1 MHGCIEIKGA
11 RVHNLKNVSL
21 KIPRNKIVV
30 ITGVSGSGKS
40 SLAFDTIYAEG
51 QRRYVESLSSYAR
64 QFLGRMNKPEVDFIN
79 GIPPAI
85 AIEQKVNSRNP
96 RSTVGTSTEIYDY
109 MRLLFARI
117 GRTYS
122 PVSGKEVKKH
132 SVDDIVDFLASLPEG
147 TKVIITASAE
157 IPDNIKVAEYFSFL
171 EKQGFNR
178 IESEGELI
186 RIDEPESLK
195 GYKPGQQINLV
206 IDRLVIE
213 HSPDSFSRAADSAQT
228 AFQTGK
234 GYCQVVVL
242 NEGSPTRESFS
253 NKFEE
258 DGIMF
263 EEPSEYLFSFNNPLG
278 ACPVCEGY
286 SKIIGIDENLV
297 IPNQNLSVYEDAIVC
312 WKGETMKKWKE
323 RLVTNAGLFDFPI
336 HKPIYQLMEEQKEL
350 LWKGNKYF
358 YGIDK
363 FFKHLEEKKFKIQ

>member
-1 MHGCIEIKGA
+1 MEGCIEIKGA
-11 RVHNLKNVSL
+11 RVHNLKNISL
-21 KIPRNKIVV
+21 KIPRNKLVV

-109 MRLLFARI
+109 LRLMFARI

-147 TKVIITASAE
+147 TKVIITSSAE
-157 IPDNIKVAEYFSFL
+157 IPENINVSEYFSFL
-171 EKQGFNR
+171 NKQGFNR

-186 RIDEPESLK
+186 KIDELK
-195 GYKPGQQINLV
+195 SINGFKPGQQINIV
-206 IDRLVIE
+206 IDRLVIS
-213 HSPDSFSRAADSAQT
+213 HSADSFSRAADSAQT

-234 GYCQVVVL
+234 GYCQVV
-242 NEGSPTRESFS
+242 
-253 NKFEE
+253 
-258 DGIMF
+258 
-263 EEPSEYLFSFNNPLG
+263 
-278 ACPVCEGY
+278 
-286 SKIIGIDENLV
+286 IIDDNG
-297 IPNQNLSVYEDAIVC
+297 
-312 WKGETMKKWKE
+312 
-323 RLVTNAGLFDFPI
+323 
-336 HKPIYQLMEEQKEL
+336 
-350 LWKGNKYF
+350 
-358 YGIDK
+358 
-363 FFKHLEEKKFKIQ
+363 

>member
-1 MHGCIEIKGA
+1 MQGSIEIKGA
-11 RVHNLKNVSL
+11 RVHNLKNISL
-21 KIPRNKIVV
+21 KIPRNKLVV

-51 QRRYVESLSSYAR
+51 QRRYVESLSSYVR
-64 QFLGRMNKPEVDFIN
+64 QFLGRMNKPEVDFIT

-96 RSTVGTSTEIYDY
+96 RSTIGTSTEIYDY
-109 MRLLFARI
+109 LRLLFARI

-122 PVSGKEVKKH
+122 PLSGKEVKKH

-147 TKVIITASAE
+147 TKVIITSSGE
-157 IPDNIKVAEYFSFL
+157 IPENIKVSEYFSFL
-171 EKQGFNR
+171 TKQGYNR
-178 IESEGELI
+178 IESDGELI
-186 RIDEPESLK
+186 KIDELSSFD
-195 GYKPGQQINLV
+195 GFKPGRQLNIV
-206 IDRLVIE
+206 IDRLVIS
-213 HSPDSFSRAADSAQT
+213 HSADNFSRAADSAQT

-234 GYCQVVVL
+234 GYCQVVIPDDNGIKRV
-242 NEGSPTRESFS
+242 SFS

-258 DGIMF
+258 DGIIF
-263 EEPSEYLFSFNNPLG
+263 EEPSEYLFSFNNPIG

-323 RLVTNAGLFDFPI
+323 RLITNAELFDFPV
-336 HKPIYQLMEEQKEL
+336 HKSIYQLT
-350 LWKGNKYF
+350 
-358 YGIDK
+358 
-363 FFKHLEEKKFKIQ
+363 